1 MNEQEHRIF
10 RLAFDLSMPEDE
22 MPGPI
27 QDRISRLLHL
37 ELNRL
42 LYQTFSDFVSVEEF
56 IAIER
61 LELDLGRIRI
71 DELEQDLPIALLKE
85 LRTQLGRL
93 LQRKDYSSSGFRRKK
108 VASGQTLIFL
118 ELLVRGAYPWWVSE
132 NEKKS
137 PSELLNQLIAM
148 EEGTLPE
155 ILYRV
160 IRQEFPRRRTV
171 QVFSDQEL
179 KHIVRILQPEAF
191 PFMDEWPDR
200 LAEKQQKTP
209 VLSVDAANFRTIH
222 WELILQQIAEQ
233 RGSTFNQKAFT
244 QNILE
249 GLAKAHNTS
258 YEKLLFQLLQA
269 SEAVKQRAAPSFQ
282 LISILQELA
291 KTAKQQ
297 NKTSDF
303 TSNSWQGKLLTSV
316 PTSQKM
322 TAHHLLKRLSAPK
335 QPIPDFNTIG
345 KERWTLLIQQLWEI
359 DESAAIEM
367 IGQLAKS
374 GQSGIAYLR
383 HVPREL
389 LQQILASDHIA
400 SDHPHL
406 SIFDD
411 FLTMGAHG
419 SFPSISKLALQEAL
433 IGHLLSAVI
442 VPNTKA
448 HDILSVWQS
457 LLFQLVG
464 DTAQNLQ
471 KWLLATLMQ
480 LPPLSDQLKISRY
493 TIEVLEA
500 LAIRYGV
507 HFDVQQQNWQISS
520 RLASSTDITP
530 PTASAVTSTNK
541 STSTA
546 EHASPAEEIFQ
557 TDSSSPL
564 QSSQRE
570 QEFKVLTEHI
580 NRVREFIKNQQ
591 LATGVSLHMIEE
603 SWMIWA
609 RQSPQSLTK
618 WLQHQQN
625 NDGWSRLLST
635 NFSSELSSI
644 LFRLIL
650 PSSDHI
656 LPQIEKWLAT
666 SDYWQHTG
674 KGEHSTY
681 RELLWTSW
689 QEIGSP
695 VFTLREF
702 LITFLKKIDPSFI
715 NNQLQQVKQPEV
727 TWALHLFQSSILPKD
742 HRQASAEDLLLS
754 ADLSLMLVR
763 LQQQLEHQGA
773 KAVVDL
779 IFQWMLV
786 HPYHTQLKLWLGI
799 MQTPTLQVAVAEQL
813 QEADLLTI
821 GRQLNPTLT
830 ETVIDL
836 LATVQAVRQQLKL
849 PLKTAMAPQL
859 TTLILGGLLHQRGS
873 VANQKSFL
881 LKLIQL
887 WAARNQVSFTQTLE
901 TIQILL
907 PEIAPMFHN
916 WGTIQLLQTLIYEQL
931 TTVPDTAITSTKK
944 EPAVVQ
950 PEQAYR
956 KLWEKENTPLVFQ
969 EIWPINNAGLVLL
982 WPYMAALFER
992 LDWLR
997 DGVFTDE
1004 NCQQKAALLLDYIVW
1019 GKVPDQ
1025 EYELVLNKV
1034 LCAIPLERPISAQL
1048 PIDSDTVVLIESL
1061 LEAVIAYWSVLDN
1074 ISTSAFRET
1083 FLQRDGHLGLTDQ
1096 GWVLQVNQRSYDVLL
1111 SQLPWG
1117 ISTVNLSWLDSPI
1130 SVEWT

>member
-1 MNEQEHRIF
+1 M
-10 RLAFDLSMPEDE
+10 
-22 MPGPI
+22 
-27 QDRISRLLHL
+27 
-37 ELNRL
+37 
-42 LYQTFSDFVSVEEF
+42 
-56 IAIER
+56 
-61 LELDLGRIRI
+61 
-71 DELEQDLPIALLKE
+71 
-85 LRTQLGRL
+85 
-93 LQRKDYSSSGFRRKK
+93 
-108 VASGQTLIFL
+108 
-118 ELLVRGAYPWWVSE
+118 
-132 NEKKS
+132 
-137 PSELLNQLIAM
+137 
-148 EEGTLPE
+148 
-155 ILYRV
+155 
-160 IRQEFPRRRTV
+160 
-171 QVFSDQEL
+171 FSDQEL
-179 KHIVRILQPEAF
+179 KHIVRTLQPEAF
-191 PFMDEWPDR
+191 PFMNEWPDR

-269 SEAVKQRAAPSFQ
+269 SEAVKQRATPSFQ
-282 LISILQELA
+282 LIGILQELA

-297 NKTSDF
+297 DKTSDF
-303 TSNSWQGKLLTSV
+303 TPNSWQRKLLTSV

-345 KERWTLLIQQLWEI
+345 KERWVLIIQQLWEI

-400 SDHPHL
+400 SGYPHL
-406 SIFDD
+406 SISDD

-419 SFPSISKLALQEAL
+419 SFPGISRLALQEAL
-433 IGHLLSAVI
+433 IGHLLSAAVA
-442 VPNTKA
+442 PYTKA

-471 KWLLATLMQ
+471 KWLLATLIQ

-493 TIEVLEA
+493 TIEILEA

-507 HFDVQQQNWQISS
+507 YFDVQQQNWQISS
-520 RLASSTDITP
+520 RPASSTDITP
-530 PTASAVTSTNK
+530 PTASAVTSTKN
-541 STSTA
+541 SASMA
-546 EHASPAEEIFQ
+546 EHASPAEEILQ

-570 QEFKVLTEHI
+570 QEFKALIGHI

-591 LATGVSLHMIEE
+591 LATGVSLLMIEE

-609 RQSPQSLTK
+609 KQSPQSLTK
-618 WLQHQQN
+618 WLQRQQN
-625 NDGWSRLLST
+625 NDGWSRLLSS
-635 NFSSELSSI
+635 FSSELSSI

-650 PSSDHI
+650 PSSDHV
-656 LPQIEKWLAT
+656 LAQIEKWLAT
-666 SDYWQHTG
+666 SNYWQHAV
-674 KGEHSTY
+674 KAEHSTY
-681 RELLWTSW
+681 RKLLWTSW

-702 LITFLKKIDPSFI
+702 LITFLKKIDSSFI

-727 TWALHLFQSSILPKD
+727 TWALHLVQSSILTKD
-742 HRQASAEDLLLS
+742 HRQASAEDLPPS
-754 ADLSLMLVR
+754 ADLSVMLVR
-763 LQQQLEHQGA
+763 LQQQLEHQGT
-773 KAVVDL
+773 KAVVNL

-786 HPYHTQLKLWLGI
+786 HPHPTQLKLWSSI
-799 MQTPTLQVAVAEQL
+799 MQTPQLQVAVAEQL

-821 GRQLNPTLT
+821 ARQLNPTLT

-849 PLKTAMAPQL
+849 PVKTAIVPQL
-859 TTLILGGLLHQRGS
+859 TTLILSGLLHQRGS

-887 WAARNQVSFTQTLE
+887 WAARNQVSFTKTLE

-916 WGTIQLLQTLIYEQL
+916 WSTIQLLQTLIYEQL
-931 TTVPDTAITSTKK
+931 TKVPDTAITPTQKK
-944 EPAVVQ
+944 PEVEQ
-950 PEQAYR
+950 SEQAYR

-1004 NCQQKAALLLDYIVW
+1004 SCQQKAALLLDYIVW
-1019 GKVPDQ
+1019 KKVPDQ

-1048 PIDSDTVVLIESL
+1048 PIDSDTVALIESL

-1130 SVEWT
+1130 SVEWA